1 MTSNSSPDSYIIARL
16 DFFSEEEVAVVEQKY
31 ENLLKE
37 SYGIKWSSDG
47 SFDLKKNI
55 HASLGNLT
63 TTSEQSSNQQ
73 IQTFI
78 VVFNM
83 LYTRDPHQLCEF

>member
-1 MTSNSSPDSYIIARL
+1 MVLSL
-16 DFFSEEEVAVVEQKY
+16 CSEEEVAVVEQKY

-47 SFDLKKNI
+47 SFDVKKNI
-55 HASLGNLT
+55 HASLGNMPLT
-63 TTSEQSSNQQ
+63 NESSSHHQ

-83 LYTRDPHQLCEF
+83 LYTRDPHQLCE

>member
-1 MTSNSSPDSYIIARL
+1 MNSSLY
-16 DFFSEEEVAVVEQKY
+16 SEEEVAVVEQKY

-47 SFDLKKNI
+47 SIDVKKNI
-55 HASLGNLT
+55 HASLGNMPST
-63 TTSEQSSNQQ
+63 NDSSSHQQ

-83 LYTRDPHQLCEF
+83 LYTRDPHQLCE